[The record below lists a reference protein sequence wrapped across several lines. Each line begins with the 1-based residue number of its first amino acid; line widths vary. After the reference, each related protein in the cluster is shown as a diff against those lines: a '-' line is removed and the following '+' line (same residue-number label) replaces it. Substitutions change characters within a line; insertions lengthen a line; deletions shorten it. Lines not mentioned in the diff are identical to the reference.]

1 MTAYIGST
9 EVVLLH
15 IRDIPQSLAQSECK
29 VPAIRESPISTA
41 SRDLDC
47 DSNSVVTYSA
57 GWLSGRQCEP
67 YKLEGLRSATS

>member
-15 IRDIPQSLAQSECK
+15 IRDIPQSLAPSERK
-29 VPAIRESPISTA
+29 GPAIRESPIFTA